1 MHEYNKVAICLF
13 RTLLLAQ
20 FLFEQVSTDGCTGWV
35 KAKRTGGPGNT
46 VLVIIYGNALA
57 GGSLH
62 GTGRNTTRYATQSL
76 SHRYH
81 CCRARLVASINIGLS
96 PRIIRIGGH
105 RPRTRSQRG
114 GRRPRGPKPS
124 QTGPR
129 PLDAKVV
136 ERPKTLIRSSLA
148 LHRAPTTENFIVTIA
163 TTLLA
168 LRRPIAEQSRFVRRD
183 EWAKAAAMFVS
194 STRADMRREGAH
206 WPPTLARHPSRSGV
220 VLFLA
225 LIPVC

>member
-96 PRIIRIGGH
+96 VNHPKNFVIIRLHKPKSYHLLITDH
-105 RPRTRSQRG
+105 EQAELHLVHVTS
-114 GRRPRGPKPS
+114 RRPR
-124 QTGPR
+124 QEDCPR
-129 PLDAKVV
+129 YL
-136 ERPKTLIRSSLA
+136 
-148 LHRAPTTENFIVTIA
+148 
-163 TTLLA
+163 
-168 LRRPIAEQSRFVRRD
+168 Q
-183 EWAKAAAMFVS
+183 
-194 STRADMRREGAH
+194 EGQ
-206 WPPTLARHPSRSGV
+206 PQG
-220 VLFLA
+220 
-225 LIPVC
+225 